1 MVFHLPTVRVAADDQ
16 RDRFALLFCQS
27 DLFFGNRVNTLLDIP
42 SHIVRVGALNRRL
55 HEFNMRMATAVL
67 TLYGFKVAIWF
78 FDPPVE
84 FLAVRAQP
92 ITSFTASTMTSGH
105 PHAERQLEYFIVA
118 ARIAST
124 DVIQACAAE
133 LAIERL
139 IVVTR
144 YNDGTLLSQQ
154 VDDCSFHFIEVLEF
168 VDQDELISRDKR
180 RIRDKAPTGPI
191 NAVVEIN
198 RVE

>member
-84 FLAVRAQP
+84 FLGRSRATDYV
-92 ITSFTASTMTSGH
+92 IYRLDDDLRA

-124 DVIQACAAE
+124 DVIPACAAE

-168 VDQDELISRDKR
+168 VDQDE
-180 RIRDKAPTGPI
+180 P
-191 NAVVEIN
+191 
-198 RVE
+198 